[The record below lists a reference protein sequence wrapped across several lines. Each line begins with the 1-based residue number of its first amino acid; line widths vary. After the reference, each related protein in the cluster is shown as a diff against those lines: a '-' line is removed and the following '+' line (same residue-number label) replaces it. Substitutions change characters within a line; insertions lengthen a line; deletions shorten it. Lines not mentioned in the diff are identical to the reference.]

1 MYGWVMAMQWVN
13 FSLTMLPHKLCH
25 LLALG
30 EDGPDDELAERVLER
45 VGSLPDA
52 DADPVHANGG

>member
-1 MYGWVMAMQWVN
+1 
-13 FSLTMLPHKLCH
+13 MLPHELCH
-25 LLALG
+25 LLALS

-52 DADPVHANGG
+52 DPVYATGG